1 MCDVFVKAFVSSAH
15 SGYRSPKNELGRN
28 LFWLFSSW
36 LFSGTFFHFLQ
47 YCQTCFLKSN
57 CSFLCLV
64 LQFSINWHLKKLC
77 FFLKNFSWVL
87 EDFVLYKIHELSMTD
102 MVSGSIN
109 AKKCEDFKSQVR
121 VIFECTSRN
130 TFFRY

>member
-1 MCDVFVKAFVSSAH
+1 
-15 SGYRSPKNELGRN
+15 
-28 LFWLFSSW
+28 
-36 LFSGTFFHFLQ
+36 
-47 YCQTCFLKSN
+47 
-57 CSFLCLV
+57 
-64 LQFSINWHLKKLC
+64 
-77 FFLKNFSWVL
+77 
-87 EDFVLYKIHELSMTD
+87 MTD